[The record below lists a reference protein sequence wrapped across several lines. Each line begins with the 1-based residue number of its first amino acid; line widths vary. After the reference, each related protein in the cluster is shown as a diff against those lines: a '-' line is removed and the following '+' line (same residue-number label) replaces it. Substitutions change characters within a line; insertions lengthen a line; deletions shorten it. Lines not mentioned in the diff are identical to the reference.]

1 MQQKH
6 PLLEVTGQVEVVSH
20 FCAKILLHVYME
32 TKMTRICTRGIPKH
46 VHTLCNWCPRQGQGI
61 VDRRRIHC
69 PKEAGI
75 IRAGVIRAGVI
86 KFTHFLSHLSGG
98 SGSWG
103 GGERERVSTLAAV
116 LLHANGHT
124 NSKT

>member
-20 FCAKILLHVYME
+20 FRAKILLHVYME

-46 VHTLCNWCPRQGQGI
+46 VHTLWNWCPRQGQGI
-61 VDRRRIHC
+61 VDRRRVHC

-75 IRAGVIRAGVI
+75 IRAGVI

-98 SGSWG
+98 SCSG
-103 GGERERVSTLAAV
+103 GGERVSTLVAV